1 MESTHTL
8 WDVIEEGKVLSPY
21 TGSHSSP
28 HIRKAILFEISED
41 TEDGTYPRVSDYVR
55 LTNKIEANG
64 TSVWVN
70 RLTRKRNKKSIE
82 FFGCKIERSADY
94 EDEATIEFATPIQV
108 IFGYVGD
115 EPIIKEIKKIKGEF
129 THDWF
134 WMKSG
139 RQDKVANGFEIWFN
153 IKEFLS

>member
-1 MESTHTL
+1 MDSTHTL

-21 TGSHSSP
+21 TGSNSS

-41 TEDGTYPRVSDYVR
+41 TEDGTYPRVSDYTR
-55 LTNKIEANG
+55 LANQIDNDG
-64 TSVWVN
+64 TSAWVN
-70 RLTRKRNKKSIE
+70 RLTRKRNKKTIE
-82 FFGCKIERSADY
+82 FYGCKIERSADY
-94 EDEATIEFATPIQV
+94 QDEAIIEFATPIQV

-115 EPIIKEIKKIKGEF
+115 APIVKEVKKIKGEF

-134 WMKSG
+134 WSKNG
-139 RQDKVANGFEIWFN
+139 RQDKIANGFEIWFN

>member
-21 TGSHSSP
+21 TGGNSS

-41 TEDGTYPRVSDYVR
+41 SEDGTYPRVSDYTR
-55 LTNKIEANG
+55 LANQIDNDG
-64 TSVWVN
+64 TSAWVN
-70 RLTRKRNKKSIE
+70 RLSRKRNKKTIE

-94 EDEATIEFATPIQV
+94 EDEAIIEFETPIQV

-115 EPIIKEIKKIKGEF
+115 EPIVKEVTKIKGEF

-134 WMKSG
+134 WSKNG
-139 RQDKVANGFEIWFN
+139 RQDKIANGFEIWFN